1 MHWNGWAAAHIAD
14 YGVPGFPN
22 FGKVLVANHGL
33 PEADR
38 NSGEKITV
46 EISIGVI
53 PEASCDGRIQPLLYA
68 VDVFVPVLNLRQQTA
83 SSISTDHAGWR
94 HAQALYALLGWF
106 LTPLA
111 LLTVSGILKR
121 HAEK

>member
-68 VDVFVPVLNLRQQTA
+68 VDVFVPVLNLRQRLPLRLAQT
-83 SSISTDHAGWR
+83 TLGGDMR
-94 HAQALYALLGWF
+94 KRYMLYWDGFLLHS
-106 LTPLA
+106 LC
-111 LLTVSGILKR
+111 
-121 HAEK
+121 